1 MRYALELEEAR
12 EEGREENSR
21 MVILNMLEMHM
32 PVEVI
37 AKAVDQTPQYM
48 QQVIDELRHNS

>member
-12 EEGREENSR
+12 EEGREEINR
-21 MVILNMLEMHM
+21 MVILNLLEMHM

-37 AKAVDQTPQYM
+37 AEVVDQTPQYVR
-48 QQVIDELRHNS
+48 QIIDKMKG